1 MTDELEVLLDENT
14 LDFIFQNMDNAVCI
28 TQKNGV
34 LKYMN
39 SAAASLFGI
48 TPESIGNVKIW
59 EAIPVIKR
67 NDALVQIFLDA
78 VLSRQKTQQALVD
91 YVNNEK
97 KVFKLWVSIIY
108 VEDNDG
114 EFVIVISDMTQLTK
128 INAAFERYT
137 SPQIADFVLNDPDG
151 EKQGGELKDVTILM
165 SDLRGFTAMSSDLSP
180 DLMVKTLNYYFER
193 MVSVIERCG
202 GTVLEFLGDGIFV
215 VFGAPKDDPD
225 HAAHAVAC
233 AVRMQNVLHE
243 CNERY
248 LRKGSPHQV
257 MEMGIGIHSGEAVVG
272 NIGSRQKMKYG
283 VMGYTVNL
291 AGRIESL
298 TIGGQI
304 FISEDTKALV
314 GDDLHILAQ
323 NSIMFKGASEPL
335 TVYDVSGI
343 GKVELQ
349 NISVQSVQWKYLR
362 SEQELTYFL
371 LDGKHVVDMPHL
383 GTITAVSGDQHFAL
397 LRTQTVLENNE
408 NIMLRANID
417 MYAKV
422 IGKEENMYVVS
433 FTMRTEGFSDWIK
446 NLSVEN

>member
-1 MTDELEVLLDENT
+1 MTDDLDILLDENT

-34 LKYMN
+34 LKYLN
-39 SAAASLFGI
+39 SAAAALFGI
-48 TPESIGNVKIW
+48 TPESIGQLKIW
-59 EAIPVIKR
+59 EVIPVIKR
-67 NDALVQIFLDA
+67 NDALVQLFLDA

-97 KVFKLWVSIIY
+97 KASKLWVSIIY

-114 EFVIVISDMTQLTK
+114 EFVVVISDMTQLTK

-137 SPQIADFVLNDPDG
+137 SPQIADFVLNDPAG
-151 EKQGGELKDVTILM
+151 EKQGGESKDVTILM
-165 SDLRGFTAMSSDLSP
+165 SDLRGFTAMSADLSP

-202 GTVLEFLGDGIFV
+202 GTVIEFLGDGIFV

-248 LRKGSPHQV
+248 LRKDCPHQV

-304 FISEDTKALV
+304 FISEDTKALI

-323 NSIMFKGASEPL
+323 NSIMFKGATEPL
-335 TVYDVSGI
+335 IVYDISGI
-343 GKVELQ
+343 GKVELE
-349 NISVQSVQWKYLR
+349 NISMQSVEWKKL
-362 SEQELTYFL
+362 SPEKTINFFL
-371 LDGKHVVDMPHL
+371 LDGKHVTDKPYL
-383 GTITAVSGDQHFAL
+383 GIVTAVSANQHFAL
-397 LRTQTVLENNE
+397 LRTESVLKKND
-408 NIMLRANID
+408 NIMLRADID
-417 MYAKV
+417 LYAKV
-422 IGKEENMYVVS
+422 VGTEEDRFIVS

-446 NLSVEN
+446 NLPVEN